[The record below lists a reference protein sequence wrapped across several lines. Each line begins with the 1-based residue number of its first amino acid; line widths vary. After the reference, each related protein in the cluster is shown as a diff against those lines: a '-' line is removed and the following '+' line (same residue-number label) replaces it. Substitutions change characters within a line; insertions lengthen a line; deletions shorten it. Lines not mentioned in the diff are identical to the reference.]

1 MSTIDWDLLKDRS
14 VLITGGASGLGEAT
28 TRKFHSHGAYVTIAD
43 LQDDAGEKLTAE
55 LGERTTF
62 VHCDTTDWESS
73 AAAFKHAAHFAPSKT
88 IDVVIPFAGLDG
100 ERRGLVDLVLD
111 QPVPSLDSD
120 PTPTRPAHKAID
132 VNLIGEYI
140 TTYLA
145 LHYFRLPPAAN
156 NNNGPSQQQPHT
168 KSLILIS
175 SLTAYMDLPYNTGYA
190 TSKYGVRGMFRSIRS
205 QAARVGARVN
215 NIAPGYVLTP
225 LTRKVHR
232 IERPEEP
239 SRATGKVLPWTPIE
253 FVVEACGRCA
263 VDEGVDGE
271 FSFTPY
277 MLGLWTSFD
286 VICRPLVRYHAFWSH

>member
-1 MSTIDWDLLKDRS
+1 MLGVHSSDFPFLEATLIQSGARMSATDLNLLRDRS

-43 LQDDAGEKLTAE
+43 LQEAAGQQLVQE
-55 LGERTTF
+55 LGDRVTF
-62 VHCDTTDWESS
+62 VRCDTTDWESS
-73 AAAFKHAAHFAPSKT
+73 AAAFKHAATFAPSKT
-88 IDVVIPFAGLDG
+88 IDIVIPFAGLDG

-111 QPVPSLDSD
+111 QPAPSLDGD
-120 PTPTRPAHKAID
+120 PTPARPAHKAID

-145 LHYFRLPPAAN
+145 LHYFRLPAAN
-156 NNNGPSQQQPHT
+156 GQQNFK

-175 SLTAYMDLPYNTGYA
+175 SMTAYMDLPYNTGYA

-205 QAARVGARVN
+205 QAGKVNARVN

-225 LTRKVHR
+225 LTKKVHR

-239 SRATGKVLPWTPIE
+239 SKATGLVLPWTPIE
-253 FVVEACGRCA
+253 HVVEACGRCA
-263 VDEGVDGE
+263 VDEGVDGM
-271 FSFTPY
+271 SGS
-277 MLGLWTSFD
+277 MTSLQC
-286 VICRPLVRYHAFWSH
+286 VI